1 MNTHNYKL
9 AKFLVPLL
17 QPLCT
22 SDLIVSDAFEFA
34 NFIRQQ
40 HYNSITRLASVDVE
54 SLFTNVPTTKKR
66 LAELLQADEYQIKY
80 SRCVHILSIK
90 MSPMKTS
97 WKII

>member
-1 MNTHNYKL
+1 MKIKGPSLVHCGTELWTGKLLDLVLFSLTQKEVPLKPILSAMNTRNYKL

-40 HYNSITRLASVDVE
+40 HYNSTTRLASMD
-54 SLFTNVPTTKKR
+54 
-66 LAELLQADEYQIKY
+66 I
-80 SRCVHILSIK
+80 
-90 MSPMKTS
+90 
-97 WKII
+97 